1 MATKEITIEGQRFR
15 LNGLT
20 AMQQLHVSR
29 RLTPILASAAPAL
42 LPMMMQ
48 GRVPEMTDLAAAI
61 GPVADVLAGMPDA
74 EFEYIVHACL
84 GSVHGAAANS
94 DAWGPLY
101 VGKVCMRNDI
111 SAELTLTLTVRVIN
125 EDLGPF
131 IRGFL
136 TSRSPGE
143 PAAAGA

>member
-1 MATKEITIEGQRFR
+1 MAKEIEIKGQRFR

-48 GRVPEMTDLAAAI
+48 GRVPEMDALAAAI

-74 EFEYIVHACL
+74 EFEYIVHTCL
-84 GSVHGAAANS
+84 GTVHGTTASS

-101 VGKVCMRNDI
+101 VGKVCMRNDL
-111 SAELTLTLTVRVIN
+111 SAEMTLTLTVRVIN

-136 TSRSPGE
+136 MNQSPGE
-143 PAAAGA
+143 PAPAGA